1 MRGFIW
7 IFSYAF
13 MQCIEQR
20 KKSIERKLPPPRI
33 EKYVFGSNSAE
44 KFALNSR
51 LQQMARLFLNLSN
64 LQ

>member
-1 MRGFIW
+1 MLECNASNSVKNQ
-7 IFSYAF
+7 FSA
-13 MQCIEQR
+13 
-20 KKSIERKLPPPRI
+20 SSPPRI